1 MIAASSVV
9 VERSFSRGRILI
21 LHLRNRLRANTIR
34 ALMCFG
40 DWSRQDFILNAE
52 LVEFLRDN
60 GKGKAKDNAED
71 DDDVI
76 FVDDDELLL

>member
-1 MIAASSVV
+1 ISASSIV
-9 VERSFSRGRILI
+9 VEHSFSCGRILI

-60 GKGKAKDNAED
+60 GKGK
-71 DDDVI
+71 
-76 FVDDDELLL
+76 